1 MAVVG
6 IYLAAGQSRR
16 MGENKLA
23 LQVGKMT
30 LGSLALDTAIDSA
43 LDQIFVVTNADDEL
57 YWIPSR
63 MRTHKKCTILP
74 CPNSNEGQSVSLQCG
89 IKHAMEH
96 GASAAIVLLADQ
108 PFITKLMINEMINC
122 FNQNPNS
129 QYVAT
134 ASYDGLMKPP
144 ILFSSSLFPALL
156 NIRGDKG
163 AREIIR
169 GRVYNQGKRLPCED
183 HRLLFDVDTPE
194 DYNSLLSHFKE
205 A

>member
-23 LQVGKMT
+23 LQVGKMS

-43 LDQIFVVTNADDEL
+43 LEQIYIVTNVDDEL
-57 YWIPSR
+57 SWIPSR
-63 MRTHKKCTILP
+63 MKSHEKCTILP
-74 CPNSNEGQSVSLQCG
+74 CEKSNEGQSESLQCG
-89 IKHAMEH
+89 IRRAMEN

-108 PFITKLMINEMINC
+108 PFITKLMIDEMINC
-122 FNQNPNS
+122 FNQNPKS

-134 ASYDGLMKPP
+134 ASQDGLMRPP
-144 ILFSSSLFPALL
+144 ILFSSTLIPALL
-156 NIRGDKG
+156 NIQGDKG
-163 AREIIR
+163 AREMLR
-169 GRVYNQGKRLPCED
+169 GTLFNQGKQVPCED

-194 DYNSLLSHFKE
+194 DYHSLLSHFME
-205 A
+205 P